1 MQVSTGAPQRWK
13 RQDTVGHRR
22 RGKADGETAGS
33 EARRRHCCLSS
44 RRVWRRRGRHR
55 CRCHPKDPPPLGCHR
70 ATTASSPT
78 IGPPPAPF
86 AASTPFAATAPP
98 LPPDLAEGR
107 APPPL
112 HIERERGE
120 VEKSGSREV
129 EKSRSIE
136 RSWPYLLRVWAPPG
150 EEISPPA
157 RLDF

>member
-1 MQVSTGAPQRWK
+1 MEGERKRMQVSTGAPQRWK

-33 EARRRHCCLSS
+33 EARRCHCCLSS

-55 CRCHPKDPPPLGCHR
+55 CRCHPKDSPPLGCHR

-107 APPPL
+107 APLPRRFPSRHLAASPPTATPPSP
-112 HIERERGE
+112 HVRERER
-120 VEKSGSREV
+120 
-129 EKSRSIE
+129 
-136 RSWPYLLRVWAPPG
+136 
-150 EEISPPA
+150 A
-157 RLDF
+157 R